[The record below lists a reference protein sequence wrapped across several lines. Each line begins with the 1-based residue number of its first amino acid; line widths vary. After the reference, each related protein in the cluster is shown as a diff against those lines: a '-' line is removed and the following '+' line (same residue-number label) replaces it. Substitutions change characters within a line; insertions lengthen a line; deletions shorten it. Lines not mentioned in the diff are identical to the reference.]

1 MEMKGEGSVRVNFL
15 EGGSCDGERGKE
27 REVAGPQAWA
37 LGTSGG
43 CGHLWMEDLV
53 TQLNTTAQPLDTH
66 PHPHSHT
73 HTQTHTLL
81 IRSVHNSQRTHILL
95 NTPLQTHKY
104 YFMLIFDNKSN
115 LIYK

>member
-1 MEMKGEGSVRVNFL
+1 MEMKGEGSVRGNFL
-15 EGGSCDGERGKE
+15 ERGSCDGERGKE

-66 PHPHSHT
+66 PHSHT
-73 HTQTHTLL
+73 HTHTHTNTHSAHQICTQQSAHTHLTQYTAT
-81 IRSVHNSQRTHILL
+81 NS
-95 NTPLQTHKY
+95 
-104 YFMLIFDNKSN
+104 
-115 LIYK
+115 